1 MTDSAGRGASFR
13 TRLDVFVTKAERIH
27 HGDIEAL
34 HHTRVASRRLRE
46 LLPTLELDADAART
60 LGARLKKV
68 TRRLG
73 VVREL
78 DVLAM
83 MIDALERDHRF
94 SSAALRLVGA
104 AVAESRD
111 AERERLAEKLPVA
124 KLERLARALE
134 RAARHIDSNE
144 GQCSRRSPGPRQSW
158 TLALQA
164 RVSHR
169 ASRARSA
176 IEAAGVVYLPDRL
189 HGARIAVK
197 KLRYAVELLS
207 EARHRPL
214 TPDVATLKQAQDL
227 LGRLH
232 DLEGLINR
240 AREVQASTAPPDLL
254 AWRRLE
260 SLVRALDDDCRRLH
274 ARYVRD
280 RARLIAVTHR
290 VEATRPQP
298 ASAGHLAAS

>member
-1 MTDSAGRGASFR
+1 MTRSPDRRAPFR
-13 TRLDVFVTKAERIH
+13 TRLDVFITEAERIH
-27 HGDIEAL
+27 HGGIEAL

-46 LLPTLELDADAART
+46 LLPILELQADAART

-73 VVREL
+73 PVREL
-78 DVLAM
+78 DVMAV
-83 MIDALERDHRF
+83 MIETLERDQRF

-104 AVAESRD
+104 AVAESRA

-134 RAARHIDSNE
+134 RAARHIDSSDW
-144 GQCSRRSPGPRQSW
+144 QRTLPSPQPRQSW
-158 TLALQA
+158 MWALEA

-189 HGARIAVK
+189 HAARIALK

-214 TPDVATLKQAQDL
+214 TPHVATLKQAQDL

-232 DLEGLINR
+232 DLQGLINR
-240 AREVQASTAPPDLL
+240 TREVQAAIALPDLL
-254 AWRRLE
+254 AWRRLG
-260 SLVRALDDDCRRLH
+260 SLMRALDDECRRLH

-298 ASAGHLAAS
+298 VSASHLAAS